1 MSCCKEAVMLNTE
14 KRNPR
19 TTHLDQMSTMEMVR
33 VMNEENMVSVLA
45 VDRALPQIAQ
55 AVDAVAAA
63 FEKDG
68 KLVYIGA
75 GTSGRLG
82 VLDASECPPTFG
94 VDPRMVQGIIAGGY
108 ERLVSAG
115 ENAEDSYE
123 AGVRDVEKR
132 LMAGDV
138 LVGISAAG
146 GARYVVGA
154 LEKAK
159 ELGCVT
165 VAVTSNADSAI
176 TQKADIAI
184 VCDTGPEVLTGSTRL
199 KAGNSQKF
207 VLNMLTTCAMAKTGK
222 VYENLMIN
230 LKPSNEKLRGR
241 VIRITAAIL
250 DCSEKKAEALLE
262 QNGWDI
268 RKSVESVK

>member
-1 MSCCKEAVMLNTE
+1 MIPTE
-14 KRNPR
+14 KRNEKSMHIDTMP
-19 TTHLDQMSTMEMVR
+19 TLDMLKL
-33 VMNEENMVSVLA
+33 MNEENMNSVLA
-45 VDRALPQIAQ
+45 VEKALPEIER
-55 AVDAVAAA
+55 AVDAIVASM
-63 FEKDG
+63 EQGG

-94 VDPRMVQGIIAGGY
+94 VEPGLVRGIIAGGY

-123 AGVRDVEKR
+123 SGCADVADILEP
-132 LMAGDV
+132 GDV

-146 GARYVVGA
+146 GAKYVIGA
-154 LEKAK
+154 LETARKK
-159 ELGCVT
+159 GCVT
-165 VAVTSNADSAI
+165 VSVTSNPDAPMKSAS
-176 TQKADIAI
+176 DIFI
-184 VCDTGPEVLTGSTRL
+184 FCDTGPEVVTGSTRL

-207 VLNMLTTCAMAKTGK
+207 VLNMLSTAAMIRTGK

-241 VIRITAAIL
+241 VIRIVSSIL
-250 DCSEKKAEALLE
+250 DCPETHAVELLDR
-262 QNGWDI
+262 NGWDI
-268 RKSVESVK
+268 RKAVESAK